1 MKANLS
7 VEGFAFF
14 EIDIEGSGVPATMNL
29 IDSIFIHEGIGIAV
43 PTLRMIFYDQRGTLT
58 RELNLSNMT
67 KISITMAKDRK
78 VAIKRTFRVFG
89 FRKDTTHAGPRLTVD
104 CILDVPK
111 WSTGSYCEPFVGTS
125 GDAIAGAA
133 SAAGLRYD
141 GPRIP
146 PSDTMN
152 WLNVNQTRSSFT
164 EDVAIRGWAGEGSAM
179 ARVLLSDKTLRYRD
193 VMDVLKQEP
202 KYALLQNVQPSASG
216 GIKSYSIRETKD
228 STFSGFFTHYV
239 NFGWK
244 VATHN
249 LDNAGQ
255 QLIDRYQA
263 QLLGKAFPINDDVKS
278 MLEQARVSYVG
289 DDPGTMPNPAS
300 NIHQYYEKAFYQNIR
315 GLGLLSE
322 RVSVLTDWQTEIE
335 ALDVVEYKH
344 HELQSFKFID
354 LPSVSGRWL
363 VGGKTLFI
371 KQGHKYS
378 EIFDLYRPFINEVG
392 ATSMTGGAKPGEPAQ
407 QATAN
412 DGKFDLT
419 GTPQSSV
426 ADNTSKTLEQ
436 QAGLTQK
443 PAVES
448 ATDTMKALQEYD
460 KVNPPIPIVSAPS
473 MVGSYPTNVLQAQDN
488 LRESVNSLSAAGN
501 EDLPVIKGGTLDGY
515 KIIKKISAPVLETLA
530 NLKNNPQEA
539 VYLAQN
545 LQDEYWIKTAAIERA
560 TSVGSDITG
569 IQLRNVVSAA
579 RGDTYAVGSVVGD
592 VLGGGVWGN
601 DLASSGVPLPDL
613 DLPIIGAVADF
624 GGKMLFEATGVGLS
638 GSNILIDPYKTARAV
653 EAFASGTSPEQYLA
667 TYGVDAF
674 ISTFGTLAPEQAQG
688 ALNNLAYLARDV
700 MYRYSQDEVLTDSSL
715 TNSQMINAGRDIAFL
730 FGAPN
735 VVPVVDR
742 VVNVA
747 NMANY
752 TEVDTDRKLVTWA
765 QYYSL
770 GATAVQGIKEVEWK
784 FPFDFPSNAITATGE
799 TGGHP
804 NYFDDKTQD
813 WQYAEGNI
821 V

>member
-1 MKANLS
+1 MKANLN

-43 PTLRMIFYDQRGTLT
+43 PTLRMILYDQKGTLT

-78 VAIKRTFRVFG
+78 LAIKRKFRMFG
-89 FRKDTTHAGPRLTVD
+89 FRKDTTHAGPKLVVD
-104 CILDVPK
+104 CILDVPR
-111 WSTGSYCEPFVGTS
+111 WSTGSYCEPFVGSS
-125 GDAIAGAA
+125 GDAISGAA
-133 SAAGLRYD
+133 AAAGLRYD

-152 WLNVNQTRSSFT
+152 WLNINQTRSSFT
-164 EDVAIRGWAGEGSAM
+164 EDVAIRGWTGEGSAM
-179 ARVLLSDKTLRYRD
+179 ARVLLSDQTVRYRD
-193 VMDVLKQEP
+193 IMDVLKQEP
-202 KYALLQNVQPSASG
+202 KYALLQNVEHKAAG
-216 GIKSYSIRETKD
+216 GKTDYSIRETKD
-228 STFSGFFTHYV
+228 STFSGFFTHYI

-249 LDNAGQ
+249 LDNDGQ
-255 QLIDRYQA
+255 RLIDRYQA
-263 QLLGKAFPINDDVKS
+263 QLLGKAFPINDEVKD
-278 MLEQARVSYVG
+278 MLEQARVSYVA

-300 NIHQYYEKAFYQNIR
+300 NIHQYYEKAFYQNLR
-315 GLGLLSE
+315 GLGLLTE

-335 ALDVVEYKH
+335 ALDAVDYKH

-354 LPSVSGRWL
+354 LPAVSGRWL
-363 VGGKTLFI
+363 VGGKTIYI

-392 ATSMTGGAKPGEPAQ
+392 ETSMTGGKKSGAPEQ

-412 DGKFDLT
+412 EGKFDLT
-419 GTPQSSV
+419 GTPQSTV

-443 PAVES
+443 PAVEA
-448 ATDTMKALQEYD
+448 ATDTMKALQQYD
-460 KVNPPIPIVSAPS
+460 DVNPPIPVASAPNAL
-473 MVGSYPTNVLQAQDN
+473 GSYPTDTLQSQDN
-488 LRESVNSLSAAGN
+488 LRQAVNNLSAADN
-501 EDLPVIKGGTLDGY
+501 PDLPLIKGGTLDGY
-515 KIIKKISAPVLETLA
+515 KIIKKVSAPMLETLA

-569 IQLRNVVSAA
+569 IQLRNVVAA
-579 RGDTYAVGSVVGD
+579 SRGDTYAAGAVVGD
-592 VLGGGVWGN
+592 VLGGGVWSG
-601 DLASSGVPLPDL
+601 DLAAAGVPVPDIDIPVVNEAL
-613 DLPIIGAVADF
+613 EF

-674 ISTFGTLAPEQAQG
+674 ISTFGTLAPEHAQG

-730 FGAPN
+730 FGDPN

-752 TEVDTDRKLVTWA
+752 TEIDTDRKLVTWA
-765 QYYSL
+765 QYYAL
-770 GATAVQGIKEVEWK
+770 GATAVQGVEGVEWK
-784 FPFDFPSNAITATGE
+784 FPFDFPSNSITPTGS
-799 TGGHP
+799 TGGYP

-813 WQYAEGNI
+813 WHYAEGTI